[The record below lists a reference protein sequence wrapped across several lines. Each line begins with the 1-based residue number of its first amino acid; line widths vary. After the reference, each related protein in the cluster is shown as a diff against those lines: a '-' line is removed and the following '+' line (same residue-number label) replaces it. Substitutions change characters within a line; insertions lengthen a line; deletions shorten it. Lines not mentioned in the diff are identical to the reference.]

1 MPSNISTTSI
11 NVNYPVSGQN
21 NSSQGFRDNFSAIKT
36 ALDSAALELTEL
48 QKISQS
54 VLLREPVP
62 SLPALN
68 NDMSYNFLSRPLLR
82 SYAETFYDNG
92 TVGNFVT
99 LDFQRGNFQKIT
111 TTTDVSVTLTN
122 FPRAEYSARMLLW
135 VTTGNFGHRIYF
147 SDRII
152 SGAMSKF
159 ISNRTILFPGVGS
172 YLIEIRSVDQG
183 QQYWVSNVEG
193 LVETG
198 SESGSSGNI
207 ITVNADYPTATTTQL
222 GMVRVDGTTIGIN
235 NGTISVIGGVPS
247 DAAIKYNIETIESPL
262 ELVDKLRGV
271 SYNLRDTAR
280 RSLGVVAQELETV
293 LPELVESGPDGV
305 KRVHYANMAG
315 LFIECIKKLNEEIS
329 ELKSQVAALTNAK

>member
-1 MPSNISTTSI
+1 MSSNINTSSI

-21 NSSQGFRDNFSAIKT
+21 NSSQGFRDNFGSIKT
-36 ALDSAALELTEL
+36 ALDSAALEITEL
-48 QKISQS
+48 QKISQK

-62 SLPALN
+62 TAPSLN

-82 SYAETFYDNG
+82 GYAETFYDNG
-92 TVGNFVT
+92 SVGNFVT

-122 FPRAEYSARMLLW
+122 FPREEYSAKMLLW

-152 SGAMSKF
+152 SGAMSQF
-159 ISNRTILFPGVGS
+159 ISNRTILFPSVGN
-172 YLIEIRSVDQG
+172 YLIEIRSVNQG
-183 QQYWVSNVEG
+183 QEYWVSNVEG

-198 SESGSSGNI
+198 SGSGQTGNI

-235 NGTISVIGGVPS
+235 NGTISVIGGIPS
-247 DAAIKYNIETIESPL
+247 DIAIKDHIETIESPL
-262 ELVDKLRGV
+262 ELVDQMRGV
-271 SYNLRDTAR
+271 TYSLRDSTR
-280 RSLGVVAQELETV
+280 RGLGVVAQELETV
-293 LPELVESGPDGV
+293 IPDLVETGPDGV

-315 LFIECIKKLNEEIS
+315 LFIECIKKLNQEIS
-329 ELKSQVAALTNAK
+329 ELKSQVQALTNHK